1 MAPRNGQELAS
12 ALKTALAQNGPVAI
26 RYPRGKTEDSLP
38 EKAYEL
44 AIGKGELMREGN
56 DLLILA
62 AGSMVQPALQA
73 HGLLLKKG
81 IRSCVI
87 NPRFIKPL
95 DRKMLCH
102 WIKKCQKVLTVED
115 HVLCGGLGSAVLEML
130 EEEGELKNVQFKRLG
145 FPGPFTGLGS
155 REEILHLYNLSGEGI
170 AQEALKICQAKE
182 KVHVSER

>member
-1 MAPRNGQELAS
+1 M
-12 ALKTALAQNGPVAI
+12 
-26 RYPRGKTEDSLP
+26 
-38 EKAYEL
+38 
-44 AIGKGELMREGN
+44 
-56 DLLILA
+56 
-62 AGSMVQPALQA
+62 
-73 HGLLLKKG
+73 
-81 IRSCVI
+81 
-87 NPRFIKPL
+87 
-95 DRKMLCH
+95 
-102 WIKKCQKVLTVED
+102 ED